1 MKQKKA
7 AKCQAR
13 EVKLQL
19 KRQSLA
25 KEKENHKRKKKRW
38 AEMQGEKKIKKINKL
53 KPTGNSP
60 AAWSW
65 FEKKTKLLVGL
76 EGQMLVT
83 EV

>member
-19 KRQSLA
+19 KRPSLA

-38 AEMQGEKKIKKINKL
+38 AEMQGEKNKKI
-53 KPTGNSP
+53 
-60 AAWSW
+60 
-65 FEKKTKLLVGL
+65 
-76 EGQMLVT
+76 
-83 EV
+83 

>member
-60 AAWSW
+60 AA
-65 FEKKTKLLVGL
+65 
-76 EGQMLVT
+76 
-83 EV
+83 